1 MALRLVMVEQV
12 RAGMAFGQQQFTDEY
27 QGVFLMA
34 IGLVASEP
42 DLSRPSLRKL
52 RKTVELDCVNV
63 ENTFSMKF
71 GERLTHS
78 LHDHPL
84 AGCTF
89 FLSAI
94 ETSPQ
99 TVGRKVECDLTVPD
113 TSVSELHCELCLVDM
128 STMFVTDLGSTNG
141 TMINLQRLEPG
152 SPTELEDEAILTIGR
167 YSFQF
172 FSAASLFNA
181 MQVLEQSG

>member
-1 MALRLVMVEQV
+1 MALRLVMLEQA
-12 RAGMAFGQQQFTDEY
+12 RASMAFGRQQFTDDY
-27 QGVFLMA
+27 QGVFLLA

-42 DLSRPSLRKL
+42 DLSKPQRRQV
-52 RKTVELDCVNV
+52 RKTVELDRVNI
-63 ENTFSMKF
+63 ENTFSMRF

-78 LHDHPL
+78 LNDHPL

-89 FLSAI
+89 FLPST

-141 TMINLQRLEPG
+141 TLINLQRLEPG
-152 SPTELEDEAILTIGR
+152 SPTELVDEAILTIGR
-167 YSFQF
+167 YSFQY

-181 MQVLEQSG
+181 LQVLEQSQ